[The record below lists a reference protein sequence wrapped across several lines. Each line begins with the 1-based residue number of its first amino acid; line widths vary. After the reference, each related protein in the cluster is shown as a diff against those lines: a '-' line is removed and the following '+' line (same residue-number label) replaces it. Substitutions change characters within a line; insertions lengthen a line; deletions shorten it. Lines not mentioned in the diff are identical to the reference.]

1 MTIGKL
7 IKAAPDG
14 TNCVTVVSSVP
25 SDQPTAIL
33 SQFIEDGNGN
43 WRIAGEPTILPAS
56 QLPELIKQL
65 EGVIAGMSA
74 VATTGGNVTTDINLP

>member
-7 IKAAPDG
+7 IQDAPDG

-25 SDQPTAIL
+25 SVQPTAIL

-43 WRIAGEPTILPAS
+43 WRATGEPIILPTS
-56 QLPELIKQL
+56 QLPELIEQL
-65 EGVIAGMSA
+65 EGVIAGMGA
-74 VATTGGNVTTDINLP
+74 VATNDVGTSPQT